1 MSEFA
6 GEPAGEAWEEGD
18 CVRRT
23 VVLPT
28 DLAEALAGQAAR
40 RGLSVSDLLAE
51 YAADGLRR
59 DGTGDLPG
67 VSERPGPPPVG

>member
-1 MSEFA
+1 MSESA
-6 GEPAGEAWEEGD
+6 TEPAGEAWEGDD

-23 VVLPT
+23 VVLPVS
-28 DLAEALAGQAAR
+28 LADALAGQAAR

-59 DGTGDLPG
+59 DGAPAADGTRLPPEEG
-67 VSERPGPPPVG
+67 T